1 LSREVFGHGREVA
14 DSAPGDVE
22 GGVGDGGRDADD
34 AEFADALAARRADV
48 GVMFVDD
55 GDVDW
60 GASAW
65 VGIGHSFKP
74 GSGSRAVRGSVAL
87 ASSRAWP
94 MPMTAPPGLWLSAV
108 LRFRGCLS
116 LCTGPLYVQ
125 VRASG

>member
-1 LSREVFGHGREVA
+1 MPVPQGRWWSPASVPLSGEVFGHGREVA

-22 GGVGDGGRDADD
+22 DGVGDGGRD
-34 AEFADALAARRADV
+34 AEFADALAAKRADV

-65 VGIGHSFKP
+65 VGIRHSFKP

-87 ASSRAWP
+87 ASSRA
-94 MPMTAPPGLWLSAV
+94 
-108 LRFRGCLS
+108 
-116 LCTGPLYVQ
+116 
-125 VRASG
+125 

>member
-1 LSREVFGHGREVA
+1 MA

-22 GGVGDGGRDADD
+22 DGVGDGGRDADD
-34 AEFADALAARRADV
+34 AEVADALAAKRADV
-48 GVMFVDD
+48 GVMFVDE

-65 VGIGHSFKP
+65 VGMRYSFKP
-74 GSGSRAVRGSVAL
+74 GLSRRAVRGSVAL

-94 MPMTAPPGLWLSAV
+94 MPMTAPPRIWVWAV

-116 LCTGPLYVQ
+116 LSTRPLYVQ
-125 VRASG
+125 VRASD